1 MHDLLRVVG
10 PDELTDSG
18 IEFLPIPGRLNTDY
32 TVIGGESFLKSVS
45 AHCSHP
51 VNSTPRLE
59 VPRGSEGPLTN
70 EPMFVSAVMLARV
83 LYPTS
88 TYPKSQK
95 RDYTVRHTFGTR
107 SVLHAPA
114 IRLFVIRAIGAFVCL
129 CRPVVERACVLHSAQ
144 HVFCRISVSLVVQD
158 ATPAVV
164 AALLGAGMARLWVV
178 GGFSDSLPYCAA
190 LEDIFLAVSCLTLY
204 IRETV
209 KKSERF
215 VERNMVKSSKPFLNS
230 LSTAG

>member
-1 MHDLLRVVG
+1 MD
-10 PDELTDSG
+10 
-18 IEFLPIPGRLNTDY
+18 TDY

-164 AALLGAGMARLWVV
+164 AALLGAGMARIEDVEAARTDAGYIGSPYDWLVSLLPRA
-178 GGFSDSLPYCAA
+178 GPGEPDFGSLP
-190 LEDIFLAVSCLTLY
+190 IFKVAVSVGQV
-204 IRETV
+204 RDKV
-209 KKSERF
+209 G
-215 VERNMVKSSKPFLNS
+215 SSSRIFSRLPALQ
-230 LSTAG
+230 L